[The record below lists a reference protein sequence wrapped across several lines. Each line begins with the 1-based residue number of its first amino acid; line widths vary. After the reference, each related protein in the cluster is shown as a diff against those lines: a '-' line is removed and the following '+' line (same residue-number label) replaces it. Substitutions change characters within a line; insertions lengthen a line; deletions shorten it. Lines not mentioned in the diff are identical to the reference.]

1 MAGKR
6 QNAPFKSVA
15 VPKKASRQDLKGFAT
30 QDQRQE
36 LRTMAKLNE
45 QTQDLKK
52 SINVF
57 NTNTGTENP
66 FLQNNTPQSQSESA
80 PATNNAAETNNTP
93 AKE

>member
-1 MAGKR
+1 MAEER
-6 QNAPFKSVA
+6 RNPTLNPVA
-15 VPKKASRQDLKGFAT
+15 VPKGAFREDSKGFAT

-36 LRTMAKLNE
+36 LRTMAKPNE

-57 NTNTGTENP
+57 NTNTGAKNP
-66 FLQNNTPQSQSESA
+66 FLQNNTPQSQSQPA
-80 PATNNAAETNNTP
+80 PATNNATATNNAP